1 MKKVNPKNSYW
12 ITFYFTFTLE
22 KMTKDKKKKKTVL
35 QCTFRSDFSTH
46 APVCIN
52 IFQGVNKILISC
64 KKYIENI
71 SIFFPTEILSVH
83 TICPSCL
90 HIHFFV

>member
-22 KMTKDKKKKKTVL
+22 KMTKDKVKRQKTPKKL

-64 KKYIENI
+64 KKYID
-71 SIFFPTEILSVH
+71 FFH
-83 TICPSCL
+83 
-90 HIHFFV
+90 